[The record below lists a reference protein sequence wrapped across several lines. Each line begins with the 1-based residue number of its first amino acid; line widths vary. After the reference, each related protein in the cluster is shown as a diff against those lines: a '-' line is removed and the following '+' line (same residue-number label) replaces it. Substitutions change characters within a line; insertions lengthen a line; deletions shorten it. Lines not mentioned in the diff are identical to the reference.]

1 MKKLLPVLLFAFNSC
16 ASDAQ
21 VTALKPNEYAS
32 AIQSS
37 QIQVLD
43 ARTADEYKSG
53 HLNNALQANWLN
65 RAEFEDRTQ
74 HLDKNKPV
82 YIYCLSGGRSAA
94 AGSFL
99 ASKGYKVINLEG
111 GINAWKMNN
120 LPVAGGSNIPQT
132 TMDAYMGQVQST
144 TFVLVDFGAEWCP
157 PCRKMEPVLESFMK
171 ANKGKL
177 TLVKMDGGV
186 EDQLMKSLKVEA
198 LPTFILYKNGKE
210 VIRKQ
215 GLVTQEEFTS
225 WLK

>member
-21 VTALKPNEYAS
+21 VSALKPNEYAS

-43 ARTADEYKSG
+43 ARTADEYKRG
-53 HLNNALQANWLN
+53 QLNNALQANWLN

-171 ANKGKL
+171 ANAGKL

>member
-1 MKKLLPVLLFAFNSC
+1 MKRFLPLLLLIITSCNSE
-16 ASDAQ
+16 AQ
-21 VTALKPNEYAS
+21 LSTLNATSYAT
-32 AIQSS
+32 AIQAKN
-37 QIQVLD
+37 IQVLD
-43 ARTADEYKSG
+43 ARTADEFRSG
-53 HLNNALQANWLN
+53 HIEHALQANWLN

-94 AGSFL
+94 AGNFL
-99 ASKGYKVINLEG
+99 ASKGFTVINLEG

-132 TMDAYMGQVQST
+132 TMDSYMGQVQSSPV
-144 TFVLVDFGAEWCP
+144 VLVDFGAEWCP
-157 PCRKMEPVLESFMK
+157 PCRKMAPVLESFMK
-171 ANKGKL
+171 ANAGKL

>member
-111 GINAWKMNN
+111 GMNAWKMAN
-120 LPVAGGSNIPQT
+120 LPLIGASAVKQT
-132 TMDAYMGQVQST
+132 TMDSYMGQVQST
-144 TFVLVDFGAEWCP
+144 PVVLVDFGAEWCP
-157 PCRKMEPVLESFMK
+157 PCRKMEPVLQSFMK
-171 ANKGKL
+171 SNSGKL

-186 EDQLMKSLKVEA
+186 EDQLMKALNVEA

-210 VIRKQ
+210 VKRKQ
-215 GLVTQEEFTS
+215 GLVSEEEFNS